1 LFISENKKSIFL
13 LGFAL
18 SIVIGV
24 VLLFRLNGRISEL
37 NVHKEET
44 ILEGTGLESSETDF
58 IVLEVPII
66 EYENGNV
73 ISEPIIK
80 GYSQQK
86 IKQKDEF
93 IIDSA
98 TLGYRISN
106 SVGDIKLKL
115 VDILPDSIIVDIL
128 ADVRLDGNFYQRD
141 EFDSHKI
148 KDGSCINAF
157 PLVVDAYFK
166 YCFDLY
172 ERDSIKTLKYRIE
185 EESTMPSPN

>member
-1 LFISENKKSIFL
+1 LKSY
-13 LGFAL
+13 
-18 SIVIGV
+18 
-24 VLLFRLNGRISEL
+24 GR
-37 NVHKEET
+37 EE
-44 ILEGTGLESSETDF
+44 ILVTLKGQRAKTGLSRVFWGQERKN
-58 IVLEVPII
+58 IWA
-66 EYENGNV
+66 
-73 ISEPIIK
+73 K
-80 GYSQQK
+80 
-86 IKQKDEF
+86 
-93 IIDSA
+93 
-98 TLGYRISN
+98 
-106 SVGDIKLKL
+106 IKLKL